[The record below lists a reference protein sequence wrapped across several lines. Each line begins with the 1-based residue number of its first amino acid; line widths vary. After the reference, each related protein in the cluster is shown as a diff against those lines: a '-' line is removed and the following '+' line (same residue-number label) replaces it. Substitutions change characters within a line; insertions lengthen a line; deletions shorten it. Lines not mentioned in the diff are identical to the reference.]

1 VNFRAKQ
8 RFRANHRGA
17 TIGQKKPENRAD
29 LGGDDAMRVAFR
41 VRNSTQER
49 MSSSTLKPNQSLP
62 SDDSQTR
69 VAGVFT
75 RDGLTIAIVC
85 LVGFALVFF
94 RWFVKQGELSL
105 DKPQDW
111 GHSFVIPLIA
121 GYMIWQR
128 RSRII
133 TTPTSIFWP
142 ALVPFMLGILA
153 YAYNLFMVRNH
164 MLQGMSLILSLG
176 SLILLLLGPRVFRFL
191 FLPVAYLVLMI
202 TIAEGIMLAV
212 TFKLQLLASQGSWL
226 MLNLIGSPFGW
237 FSVDIDGNTLVI
249 LTSSGE
255 SLPMNVAEACSGMRM
270 VVAFYALAV
279 AVALLGSPQWW
290 QRIALIL
297 LAGPV
302 AVFMNMIRVTVLG
315 LLMLVNPDLA
325 EGDAHTLIGTILL
338 VPSLLLFLG
347 IAWLLNRLIS
357 GDEPKATESPA

>member
-1 VNFRAKQ
+1 
-8 RFRANHRGA
+8 
-17 TIGQKKPENRAD
+17 
-29 LGGDDAMRVAFR
+29 M
-41 VRNSTQER
+41 ST
-49 MSSSTLKPNQSLP
+49 STLKPNQPLSD
-62 SDDSQTR
+62 DDSQAR
-69 VAGVFT
+69 VAGLFT
-75 RDGLTIAIVC
+75 REGMTIAIISVI
-85 LVGFALVFF
+85 GFALVFF
-94 RWFVKQGELSL
+94 RWFVKQGELSM

-121 GYMIWQR
+121 IYMIWQR
-128 RSRII
+128 REQIKA
-133 TTPTSIFWP
+133 TQTSIFWP
-142 ALVPFMLGILA
+142 AMIPFLLGILA

-164 MLQGMSLILSLG
+164 MLQGMSMILALG
-176 SLILLLLGPRVFRFL
+176 SIVLLLLGPRMFRYL

-249 LTSSGE
+249 LTSEGE
-255 SLPMNVAEACSGMRM
+255 ALPMNVAEACSGMRM
-270 VVAFYALAV
+270 VVAFYALAI

-315 LLMLVNPDLA
+315 LLMMVNPELA

-347 IAWLLNRLIS
+347 LAWMLNRLIS
-357 GDEPKATESPA
+357 PSESTTQEASA